1 MCSGNWQK
9 KKLVNSK
16 KKAGKKGKKEW
27 DKIIVNVPK
36 QLLKEFDNA
45 KESQF
50 YSRSEAIKEAMR
62 MFIVNIMGEDYLS
75 PIQQQQAKAGMANIM
90 EGMGVG
96 MARVANNPEVQKLNA
111 EQQQQLFKQIP
122 DSYNTNVIQP
132 QLKSAKNK
140 SG

>member
-1 MCSGNWQK
+1 M
-9 KKLVNSK
+9 VDSK

-27 DKIIVNVPK
+27 DKIIVNIPK
-36 QLLKEFDNA
+36 ELLKEFDNA

-62 MFIVNIMGEDYLS
+62 MFIVNIMGDDYLS
-75 PIQQQQAKAGMANIM
+75 PIQKEQAKGDMADMM

-111 EQQQQLFKQIP
+111 VQQQQILKQSS
-122 DSYNTNVIQP
+122 DSYSTNVIQP
-132 QLKSAKNK
+132 QLESSRKPKTDNRSKPK
-140 SG
+140 T

>member
-1 MCSGNWQK
+1 M
-9 KKLVNSK
+9 VNSK

-62 MFIVNIMGEDYLS
+62 MFIVNIMGDDYLS
-75 PIQQQQAKAGMANIM
+75 PIQQAQAKGNMANIM
-90 EGMGVG
+90 EGMTTG
-96 MARVANNPEVQKLNA
+96 MARAANSPEVQKLNA
-111 EQQQQLFKQIP
+111 SQQQHLFKQSS
-122 DSYNTNVIQP
+122 DSYTKNVIRP
-132 QLKSAKNK
+132 QLEPSTKPKAGN
-140 SG
+140 

>member
-1 MCSGNWQK
+1 M
-9 KKLVNSK
+9 VNSK

-62 MFIVNIMGEDYLS
+62 MFIDFQMGEDYLS
-75 PIQQQQAKAGMANIM
+75 PKQQEQAKGTMADM
-90 EGMGVG
+90 TEAMGVG
-96 MARVANNPEVQKLNA
+96 MARAATSPEVQKLNA
-111 EQQQQLFKQIP
+111 EQRQQLFKQNS
-122 DSYNTNVIQP
+122 DSYTENVIRP
-132 QLKSAKNK
+132 QLKSSTKPKADN
-140 SG
+140 